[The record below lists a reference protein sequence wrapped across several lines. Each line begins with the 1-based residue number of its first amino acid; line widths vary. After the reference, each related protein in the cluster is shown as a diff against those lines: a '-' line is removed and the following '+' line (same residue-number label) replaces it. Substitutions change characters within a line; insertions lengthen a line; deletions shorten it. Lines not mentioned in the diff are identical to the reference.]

1 MELLVFNWFAKD
13 ISPPTP
19 CNELGW
25 GVWSTI
31 PVVQLVSYK
40 VLDTND
46 FYLSLPVM
54 GML

>member
-1 MELLVFNWFAKD
+1 MELLVFIGFAKG
-13 ISPPTP
+13 ISPDTP

-31 PVVQLVSYK
+31 PIVQLVTYR

-46 FYLSLPVM
+46 FYLDLPGM